1 MHKLWI
7 LIKSEYLQVVKKKSF
22 LIGVILTP
30 VFMLLV
36 TVVPTMLATKK
47 SDTTEKLAIVDIDN
61 QGIGERFR
69 DAISRYKLDDS
80 SAAYMVTDIY
90 RLSAGDSAALS
101 ELQSRLDSMILDKR
115 LKYYMVIFDNVEQND
130 SVYLVGKSFG
140 FRTSN
145 RFENRM
151 SNILSG
157 MRLEKSNVNL
167 DVDSV
172 LGLTRSL
179 ELMQKAPGGKERDFL
194 TLYLGGI
201 VFVMII
207 FGTLIGYGQ
216 ILMRSVIEEKNSRI
230 IEVLVS
236 SVSPFQLMAGKII
249 GLGMASLTQV
259 LIWFIIGAGLY
270 MFRGNLEISAD
281 IAGVIFNPVFIF
293 FFVAFLLVGYIMFST
308 LFALIGSLVNTDK
321 EAQGFIFPITMTL
334 ILPIIIAAYLIQEP
348 DSTVAV
354 VLSLIPFFTP
364 TMMILRLNFMGAD
377 TFNFSNPIILE
388 AFIGLGITI
397 LTSILVIWITAKV
410 FRVGIL
416 MYGKRPTLPEIFKWI
431 KHG

>member
-22 LIGVILTP
+22 LIGIVLTP

-36 TVVPTMLATKK
+36 TVVPAMLASKK
-47 SDTTEKLAIVDIDN
+47 SDTTEKLAVIDIDN
-61 QGIGERFR
+61 QGIGERFK
-69 DAISRYKLDDS
+69 DSLARYKLDDS
-80 SAAYMVTDIY
+80 SAAYEVTDIY
-90 RLSAGDSAALS
+90 YPPAGDSSALAG
-101 ELQSRLDSMILDKR
+101 LQSKLDSMVLDKS
-115 LKYYMVIFDNVEQND
+115 LKYYMVIFNNVEKTD
-130 SVYLVGKSFG
+130 SIFLVGKSFG
-140 FRTSN
+140 FRSNN
-145 RFENRM
+145 RFERRI
-151 SNILSG
+151 SNIVSEL
-157 MRLEKSNVNL
+157 RLEKSNVNL
-167 DVDSV
+167 NVDSV
-172 LGLTRSL
+172 LTLTRSI
-179 ELMQKAPGGKERDFL
+179 ELMQRAPGGKERDFL

-249 GLGMASLTQV
+249 GLGLASLTQV
-259 LIWFIIGAGLY
+259 FIWFVIGGAIY
-270 MFRGNLEISAD
+270 MFRGNLNISAD
-281 IAGVIFNPVFIF
+281 IAGILFNPVFIF
-293 FFVAFLLVGYIMFST
+293 FFIAFLLVGYIMFST

-334 ILPIIIAAYLIQEP
+334 ILPVIIAAYLIQEP
-348 DSTVAV
+348 DSTIAV

-377 TFNFSNPIILE
+377 SFTFSNPIIPE
-388 AFIGLGITI
+388 AFLGLAITI
-397 LTSILVIWITAKV
+397 VTSIAVIWITAKV